1 MSWLSQ
7 LFGGGS
13 HMPTQNPASSAMP
26 YLNQMQG
33 AYTDPNTYN
42 TIASQYKEGPAFQHR
57 LRRALEAQGNS
68 AAAGGMAG
76 SLADQRS
83 QAEVA
88 NDLSEEDFHKYLAER
103 LGISQDLASILGQKA
118 GYSFAGQ
125 AGQNQQSQAHT
136 NNLLGLLGL
145 GIGGGLGAYGNF
157 SNSPLGFLFGAGGSQ
172 GGQ

>member
-33 AYTDPNTYN
+33 AYTDPNIFN
-42 TIASQYKEGPAFQHR
+42 TIQSQYKESPAFQHK
-57 LRRALEAQGNS
+57 LRRAMEAQGNA

-76 SLADQRS
+76 SLADQRN

-103 LGISQDLASILGQKA
+103 LGISQDMANILGQKA
-118 GYSFAGQ
+118 QYGYGGQ
-125 AGQNQQSQAHT
+125 LWQNTQNSNDQNKWLS
-136 NNLLGLLGL
+136 LLGALGGGTL
-145 GIGGGLGAYGNF
+145 GAIGGGV
-157 SNSPLGFLFGAGGSQ
+157 PGFLFGASQ
-172 GGQ
+172 GGSWLK